1 MLIPKTKVPDLKFPL
16 TNNSEFD
23 LPTVQLMSGH
33 KNPSVLLKVYTKL
46 DPEKLVAV
54 IG

>member
-1 MLIPKTKVPDLKFPL
+1 M
-16 TNNSEFD
+16 
-23 LPTVQLMSGH
+23 QLRGH

-46 DPEKLVAV
+46 DPEKLLAT

>member
-1 MLIPKTKVPDLKFPL
+1 MLIPRTKVPDLKFPL

-33 KNPSVLLKVYTKL
+33 KNPGVFMININLLIL
-46 DPEKLVAV
+46 LQ
-54 IG
+54 